1 MKNNELRKA
10 RALMLK
16 AKESGYSNTSLAR
29 LYGTSASRV
38 KLMLARALSEADE

>member
-38 KLMLARALSEADE
+38 KLMLARAISEEE